1 MRRRVL
7 TTAIVAILV
16 LPITSCS
23 GSEGAPGAVTS
34 KPVTTD
40 ASTSGSPAGHK
51 SKAPEKPLSQ
61 VEDDVRFA
69 TEPEGALHMHK
80 RKKFLC
86 SVDATVPTLK
96 VLHGTE
102 FKAVVKR
109 LQTRGWTLDG
119 PLDTVDGPSGINYAQ
134 VESGWWQIVLGSA
147 AVPSEAA
154 EAYTPNQ
161 GVVFIDITWTCNPG

>member
-1 MRRRVL
+1 M
-7 TTAIVAILV
+7 
-16 LPITSCS
+16 
-23 GSEGAPGAVTS
+23 
-34 KPVTTD
+34 
-40 ASTSGSPAGHK
+40 
-51 SKAPEKPLSQ
+51 
-61 VEDDVRFA
+61 
-69 TEPEGALHMHK
+69 
-80 RKKFLC
+80 
-86 SVDATVPTLK
+86 DATVPTLK

-119 PLDTVDGPSGINYAQ
+119 PLDTVDGPSGLNYAQ
-134 VESGWWQIVLGSA
+134 VESGWWQIALGSA